1 MTDIVGLIA
10 PAPAL
15 AIQSAPGASVD
26 QSGPLSGLS
35 ADTGASD
42 FDFGEDNSL
51 FSALI
56 DQALGQEPETGEDL
70 VEELFAQRAEITT
83 QLDVAFFEALQG
95 RSIDTL
101 VTPQPADAEALNAL
115 EETVSGDVT
124 PTVGPETGLPLVPGL
139 FASPVEGQTT
149 VSAAPEATRNA
160 QVPFSPADLAQ
171 PLQTR
176 NLAGAEGDAILTGNA
191 GSDDLFPALNDGAE
205 LQNTLVSSRGTDP
218 GSARPVIP
226 PALAGINGSAQAQSP
241 AGAFTDPAIV
251 AQRTSD
257 QAQAAVSS
265 VDPFFQ
271 RFTQASQSE
280 TAFVTGQG
288 TSPAIDGLAEQLG
301 QQTTGGQGQHQ
312 GNAQQLAALFNPAQA
327 DQARTQLQPSSQQA
341 QSNPSFQLASSAFAN
356 ETLPSLTAQIS
367 KNVAGGLDQFRIQ
380 LNPVDLGRVD
390 VRLTNLE
397 DGSVNARIVVERP
410 ETLDLFNR
418 DLRAL
423 ERTLQQSGL
432 KLSPDG
438 IDLSLADNGSSP
450 DKGANAF
457 NNEAGQDGGSR
468 QGNDTAPDDGV
479 EAPLRAADQLLVNDL
494 DVAVGNGVVETV
506 YARILPGQL
515 DIHV

>member
-1 MTDIVGLIA
+1 MTDIAGLIV

-26 QSGPLSGLS
+26 QSGLLSGLS
-35 ADTGASD
+35 ADTGASG

-56 DQALGQEPETGEDL
+56 DQALGQDPETGEDL
-70 VEELFAQRAEITT
+70 AEEPFAQDAEIATP
-83 QLDVAFFEALQG
+83 LDVAFFEALQDTY
-95 RSIDTL
+95 IDTL
-101 VTPQPADAEALNAL
+101 VPLQPADGEAPNAL
-115 EETVSGDVT
+115 EETVSGDVRS
-124 PTVGPETGLPLVPGL
+124 TVGQETGLPLVPGL
-139 FASPVEGQTT
+139 FASPIEGQTT
-149 VSAAPEATRNA
+149 AQPSVSAASEAARNA
-160 QVPFSPADLAQ
+160 QVPVSPADFAQ

-191 GSDDLFPALNDGAE
+191 GSDDLFPVLNDGAE

-218 GSARPVIP
+218 GSARPVIL
-226 PALAGINGSAQAQSP
+226 PAFADINGPAQAQNP
-241 AGAFTDPAIV
+241 AAAFTDPAIV

-280 TAFVTGQG
+280 TSFVTGPG

-301 QQTTGGQGQHQ
+301 QQTGGGQGQNQ
-312 GNAQQLAALFNPAQA
+312 GNAQQLAALFNAAQS

-397 DGSVNARIVVERP
+397 DGSVNARIIVDRP

-468 QGNDTAPDDGV
+468 HGDDTA
-479 EAPLRAADQLLVNDL
+479 
-494 DVAVGNGVVETV
+494 
-506 YARILPGQL
+506 
-515 DIHV
+515 